1 MKKGSALLIVLG
13 MLAFMVVSAVG
24 FSMYMRQSRAPSS
37 YLRRNIASRY
47 LVKAALANAIEDLEG
62 NYNEDDGQNDRPL
75 WGGRDT
81 DSYDLQNH
89 FFGIYDDPYPGC
101 GPDNQYA
108 GADPHRNGDY
118 WLKRVFCPFGPIG
131 EPSSKD
137 DAMDEAEQNPTVP
150 TLTLEA
156 LAYLPP
162 AIVDDVRKVSR
173 LTRTACWRPLPSDAG
188 RFAYTAVNV
197 SDCFDINR
205 LQVAARDSAA
215 CRISL
220 ASLCTTDA
228 TDPLSFNDGDA
239 TALKTAAEKWLSS
252 NPDAPYVSLADFAM
266 LNAKTDYSPFTKFI
280 GGTSGSLLSG
290 GNAREANALF
300 ITDTWFP
307 VTPAAAAASSQ
318 PNNPAAN
325 TSGSAA
331 GGSVVFDLAGG
342 HQPFRA
348 GTFGSSSAAQN
359 FLEVSNQKNPQ
370 DNAGDIFLKNLGVGM
385 VCLYDYLDRDSQPM
399 SLSLP
404 TTEAVPMVIG
414 LSAPGGLQPTIGQ
427 IGGDENGQ
435 WEIQGTV
442 TKSDGTQEAGKAEVR
457 RTARKK
463 GITSFGSTAVVKL
476 LTTYPFKRMATEN
489 RTKSFSVRGVMRVFL
504 AKSGMRT
511 RLVNNANNKIRLTD
525 KAIWT
530 QNGGSAL
537 EGVATFVS
545 DTKQISAYSG
555 DIRKWENAVDDSV
568 NLTFSN
574 LGVNMPLYWQVEE
587 TYGAITPAGG
597 AFTPNDEADK
607 PRASFKSLGNLAS
620 DNTALIPLDANGN
633 LFGNATDWNG
643 PWQINTK
650 GEGGAK
656 DMSGAAVLEEP
667 FRVQV
672 AVWVQVLA
680 DGEVVDMVPACVA
693 DDNTF
698 LNAGL
703 PDANDVGM
711 KCGDGVP
718 LLNFTAMTDIK
729 YSAIDDL
736 AKVVDF
742 TDCASLYAVDPRF
755 NFAPENWFAKDE
767 KEVHK
772 QTWHDF
778 AEQEY
783 WGGGGDRDIFMF
795 VSDQEYLQD
804 IGELQFLPNLQTMN
818 GNASSIL
825 GGDYSPNFNGEPF
838 SLRKDNSAAFACKDF
853 FWSTYTA
860 YDNGSG
866 TDPIYALPY
875 SGYPN
880 GVRFHSGIGQFKAN
894 PYSED
899 DRILYAAIAD
909 TPADY
914 YIAST
919 NVLDSNVNR
928 ITDRNAEHH
937 ITVNKMMDKYSISSS
952 GDQTLTDDNISDIGD
967 RICEVFQ
974 NAARSGNANWEATWN
989 SGLMAQNQWQENGDD
1004 AKCDENEKFL
1014 GIELGRVLHGVDRK
1028 FLASYWRECFAN
1040 RQQLFLIFVRAEPT
1054 AVGGGASG
1062 SLTSAQLGA
1071 RAVALVWRDPA
1082 KPTYQVANRKARAD
1096 YYSNRD
1102 DFRRMKRETPTH
1114 QTRILFYHQFD

>member
-37 YLRRNIASRY
+37 YLRRNVASRY

-62 NYNEDDGQNDRPL
+62 NYNEDEYWGVRDGDGYQLNNNRF
-75 WGGRDT
+75 
-81 DSYDLQNH
+81 Y
-89 FFGIYDDPYPGC
+89 GIYDDPYPGC

-108 GADPHRNGDY
+108 GTDPRRNGDY
-118 WLKRVFCPFGPIG
+118 WLKRVFCPFGPVG
-131 EPSSKD
+131 EPTGMD
-137 DAMDEAEQNPTVP
+137 DARNETEQTPTVP

-228 TDPLSFNDGDA
+228 TDPLSFDSGDA

-266 LNAKTDYSPFTKFI
+266 LNAGTDYSPFTKFI

-290 GNAREANALF
+290 GSAREANALF

-307 VTPAAAAASSQ
+307 VTPAAATA
-318 PNNPAAN
+318 
-325 TSGSAA
+325 G

-342 HQPFRA
+342 HQPFLA
-348 GTFGSSSAAQN
+348 GTFGSSGAAQN
-359 FLEVSNQKNPQ
+359 FLEVSNRKNTK

-435 WEIQGTV
+435 WVVRGTV
-442 TKSDGTQEAGKAEVR
+442 RQSDGTEEAGTAEVR
-457 RTARKK
+457 RKARKK
-463 GITSFGSTAVVKL
+463 GITSFGSTAIVKL
-476 LTTYPFKRMATEN
+476 LTTYPFKRMATEQ

-504 AKSGMRT
+504 AKKDMRT
-511 RLVNNANNKIRLTD
+511 RLVNNAGNKIKLTD

-545 DTKQISAYSG
+545 DTKQITAYSG
-555 DIRKWENAVDDSV
+555 DIRTWQNAVDDSV

-574 LGVNMPLYWQVEE
+574 LGVNMPLYWEVEE
-587 TYGAITPAGG
+587 TYGTITPAGG
-597 AFTPNDEADK
+597 SFTPNDEADQ

-620 DNTALIPLDANGN
+620 DSTALIPLDANGN
-633 LFGNATDWNG
+633 FFGGAADWKG
-643 PWQINTK
+643 PWQLNTK
-650 GEGGAK
+650 GEAGAK

-698 LNAGL
+698 LDAGL

-718 LLNFTAMTDIK
+718 LLNFTAMTEVK

-742 TDCASLYAVDPRF
+742 TDCASIYAVDPRF

-804 IGELQFLPNLQTMN
+804 IGELQFLPNLQAMN

-838 SLRKDNSAAFACKDF
+838 GLRKDNNAAFACKEF

-860 YDNGSG
+860 YENGSNWI
-866 TDPIYALPY
+866 DPIYALPY

-880 GVRFHSGIGQFKAN
+880 GVRFHSGVGQFKVN

-899 DRILYAAIAD
+899 GRVLFAAIAD

-919 NVLDSNVNR
+919 NEDSSVKKVQNISVSDMAN
-928 ITDRNAEHH
+928 
-937 ITVNKMMDKYSISSS
+937 MYSISSAK
-952 GDQTLTDDNISDIGD
+952 DQTLVADELSDIGD
-967 RICEVFQ
+967 RICGALQ
-974 NAARSGNANWEATWN
+974 AAAEDGDSNWENAW
-989 SGLMAQNQWQENGDD
+989 SECLMKPTAVDETNCKYPWQDD
-1004 AKCDENEKFL
+1004 ALKCDENKKFL
-1014 GIELGRVLHGVDRK
+1014 GVDLQNALHGVDRK
-1028 FLASYWRECFAN
+1028 FLASYWRECFDN

-1062 SLTSAQLGA
+1062 SLSSAQLGA

-1082 KPTYQVANRKARAD
+1082 KPTYQAANRKARAD
-1096 YYSNRD
+1096 YHTSRD

-1114 QTRILFYHQFD
+1114 QTRVLFYHQFD

>member
-37 YLRRNIASRY
+37 YLRRNVASRY

-62 NYNEDDGQNDRPL
+62 NYNEDEYWGVRDGDGYQLNNNR
-75 WGGRDT
+75 
-81 DSYDLQNH
+81 

-108 GADPHRNGDY
+108 GTDVRRNGDY
-118 WLKRVFCPFGPIG
+118 WLKRVFCPFGPVG
-131 EPSSKD
+131 EPTSKD
-137 DAMDEAEQNPTVP
+137 DAMDEEEQNPTVP

-228 TDPLSFNDGDA
+228 TDPLSFSSGDA

-280 GGTSGSLLSG
+280 GGTAGSLLTGSS
-290 GNAREANALF
+290 AKEANALF

-307 VTPAAAAASSQ
+307 ATPAA
-318 PNNPAAN
+318 
-325 TSGSAA
+325 TAA
-331 GGSVVFDLAGG
+331 GGGSVTFDLAGG
-342 HQPFRA
+342 HQPFKA
-348 GTFGSSSAAQN
+348 GTFGSTSAAQN
-359 FLEVSNQKNPQ
+359 FLEVSNQKNTK

-427 IGGDENGQ
+427 IGGDENGK
-435 WEIQGTV
+435 WTV
-442 TKSDGTQEAGKAEVR
+442 EGKVVKSDGTEEAGTAEVNR
-457 RTARKK
+457 KAKKK
-463 GITSFGSTAVVKL
+463 GITSFGGTAVVKL
-476 LTTYPFKRMATEN
+476 LTTYPFKRMATEQ

-530 QNGGSAL
+530 QNGGSAF

-545 DTKQISAYSG
+545 DTKTISAYSG

-574 LGVNMPLYWQVEE
+574 LDVKMPIYWEVEE
-587 TYGAITPAGG
+587 SFGKVTPDGG

-620 DNTALIPLDANGN
+620 DNTALLPLDANGN
-633 LFGNATDWNG
+633 LFNGAADWKG
-643 PWQINTK
+643 PWQINTP

-680 DGEVVDMVPACVA
+680 DGKVVDMVPACVA

-698 LNAGL
+698 LDAGL

-718 LLNFTAMTDIK
+718 LLNFTAMTDVK

-804 IGELQFLPNLQTMN
+804 IGELQFLPNLQAMN

-825 GGDYSPNFNGEPF
+825 GGDYSPNFNGDPF

-860 YDNGSG
+860 YENGDNWI
-866 TDPIYALPY
+866 DPIYALPY

-880 GVRFHSGIGQFKAN
+880 GVRFHSGVGQFKVN

-899 DRILYAAIAD
+899 GRVLFAAIAD

-919 NVLDSNVNR
+919 NEDSSVKKVQNISVSDMASR
-928 ITDRNAEHH
+928 
-937 ITVNKMMDKYSISSS
+937 YSISSA
-952 GDQTLTDDNISDIGD
+952 GDKTLTADELSDIGD
-967 RICEVFQ
+967 RICGALQ
-974 NAARSGNANWEATWN
+974 SAAEDGESNWENAW
-989 SGLMAQNQWQENGDD
+989 SVHLMKPNTVNEAECRYPWQDD
-1004 AKCDENEKFL
+1004 ALKCDENKKFL
-1014 GIELGRVLHGVDRK
+1014 DVNLANALHGVDRK
-1028 FLASYWRECFAN
+1028 FLASYWRECFDN

-1062 SLTSAQLGA
+1062 SLSSAQLGA

-1082 KPTYQVANRKARAD
+1082 KPTYQVANRKGRAD
-1096 YYSNRD
+1096 YHTSRD
-1102 DFRRMKRETPTH
+1102 DFRTMKRETPTH
-1114 QTRILFYHQFD
+1114 QTRVLFYHQFD